1 VNIKC
6 VMLVLLGC
14 TSLPL
19 LAQNTPSQAPSANQ
33 MIEQLK
39 PNTRSLRN
47 LKVEAAAPPATVTPV
62 TAQPATA
69 QPVTAQP
76 AGSQVIAAPGPTPAA
91 EPMPPILPVAVVV
104 ITPAVSAAP
113 AAQSVAVAVPQAV
126 TVADNPAELAQPT
139 VRPSLSL
146 LIQFDFNSARV
157 RPESQQALANLSVA
171 LQSPEL
177 RNSTFALEGHTDAK
191 GSADYNLRLSALRAQ
206 AVRDYLMGRGV
217 EQGRLQASGK
227 GASELANVEQP
238 FAPENRRVR
247 IVNLD

>member
-1 VNIKC
+1 MNIKC

-47 LKVEAAAPPATVTPV
+47 LKVEAAAPPATAP
-62 TAQPATA
+62 PA
-69 QPVTAQP
+69 TAQP

-91 EPMPPILPVAVVV
+91 EPMPPSLPVAVVV
-104 ITPAVSAAP
+104 TTPAVSAAP
-113 AAQSVAVAVPQAV
+113 AAQSVAVAVAVPQAV
-126 TVADNPAELAQPT
+126 TVADNPT

>member
-1 VNIKC
+1 MNIKS

-14 TSLPL
+14 ASLPL
-19 LAQNTPSQAPSANQ
+19 LAQNTPSQSPSANQ

-62 TAQPATA
+62 A
-69 QPVTAQP
+69 AQP
-76 AGSQVIAAPGPTPAA
+76 AGSQVIAEPGPTPAA
-91 EPMPPILPVAVVV
+91 EPMPSTPPVAVVV
-104 ITPAVSAAP
+104 ITPVVSAAP
-113 AAQSVAVAVPQAV
+113 AAQPVAVAAPSAV
-126 TVADNPAELAQPT
+126 TVADTPAELAQPT

-191 GSADYNLRLSALRAQ
+191 GSADYNVRLSALRAQ
-206 AVRDYLMGRGV
+206 AVREYLMGRGV
-217 EQGRLQASGK
+217 EQVRLQASGK

>member
-1 VNIKC
+1 MNIKT

-14 TSLPL
+14 ASLPL
-19 LAQNTPSQAPSANQ
+19 LAQNTPSQSPSANQ
-33 MIEQLK
+33 IIEQLK

-47 LKVEAAAPPATVTPV
+47 LRVEAAAPPATVTPV
-62 TAQPATA
+62 TAQPA
-69 QPVTAQP
+69 
-76 AGSQVIAAPGPTPAA
+76 GSQVIAEPVPTPAA
-91 EPMPPILPVAVVV
+91 EPVPPTLPVAVVV
-104 ITPAVSAAP
+104 TTPAVSAAP
-113 AAQSVAVAVPQAV
+113 AAQPVAVAVAVAVAVPSAV
-126 TVADNPAELAQPT
+126 TVADNPA

-171 LQSPEL
+171 LLSPEL

-191 GSADYNLRLSALRAQ
+191 GSADYNVRLSALRAQ
-206 AVRDYLMGRGV
+206 AVRDYLMGRGI

>member
-1 VNIKC
+1 MNIKT
-6 VMLVLLGC
+6 VVLVLVSFA
-14 TSLPL
+14 SLPL
-19 LAQNTPSQAPSANQ
+19 LAQNTPAQAPSANQ

-47 LKVEAAAPPATVTPV
+47 LKVEAAAPAA
-62 TAQPATA
+62 AQPAA
-69 QPVTAQP
+69 
-76 AGSQVIAAPGPTPAA
+76 SQLIETPRPTTPAA
-91 EPMPPILPVAVVV
+91 EPLPSPLPVAEVVT
-104 ITPAVSAAP
+104 TPAVSAAP
-113 AAQSVAVAVPQAV
+113 AAQSVAVAVPQAL
-126 TVADNPAELAQPT
+126 TVANNPVELAQPT

-191 GSADYNLRLSALRAQ
+191 GSADYNVRLSALRAQ

>member
-1 VNIKC
+1 MNIKS

-14 TSLPL
+14 ASLPL
-19 LAQNTPSQAPSANQ
+19 LAQNTPSQSPSANQ

-62 TAQPATA
+62 A
-69 QPVTAQP
+69 AQP
-76 AGSQVIAAPGPTPAA
+76 AGSQVIAEPVPTPAA
-91 EPMPPILPVAVVV
+91 EPMPSTPPVAVVV

-113 AAQSVAVAVPQAV
+113 AAQPVAVAVPSAV
-126 TVADNPAELAQPT
+126 TVADNPAELAQPA

-191 GSADYNLRLSALRAQ
+191 GSADYNVRLSALRAQ

-217 EQGRLQASGK
+217 EQVRLQASGK

>member
-1 VNIKC
+1 MNIKS

-14 TSLPL
+14 ASLPL
-19 LAQNTPSQAPSANQ
+19 LAQNTPSQSPSANQ

-47 LKVEAAAPPATVTPV
+47 LRVEAAAPPATVTPV
-62 TAQPATA
+62 A
-69 QPVTAQP
+69 AQP
-76 AGSQVIAAPGPTPAA
+76 AGSQVIAEPVPTPAA
-91 EPMPPILPVAVVV
+91 EPVPSTPPVAVVV

-126 TVADNPAELAQPT
+126 AVADNSAQLAQPT

-191 GSADYNLRLSALRAQ
+191 GSADYNVRLSALRAQ

>member
-1 VNIKC
+1 MNIKA

-14 TSLPL
+14 ASLPL
-19 LAQNTPSQAPSANQ
+19 LAQNTPSQSPSANQ

-47 LKVEAAAPPATVTPV
+47 LRVEAAAPPATAAPV
-62 TAQPATA
+62 TAQPA
-69 QPVTAQP
+69 V
-76 AGSQVIAAPGPTPAA
+76 SQVIAEPVPTPAA
-91 EPMPPILPVAVVV
+91 EPMPSTPPVAVVV

-113 AAQSVAVAVPQAV
+113 AAQPVAVAVAAAVAVPSAV
-126 TVADNPAELAQPT
+126 TVADNPAELAQPA

-191 GSADYNLRLSALRAQ
+191 GSADYNVRLSALRAQ

>member
-1 VNIKC
+1 MNIKS

-14 TSLPL
+14 ASLPL
-19 LAQNTPSQAPSANQ
+19 LAQNTPSQSPSANQ

-39 PNTRSLRN
+39 PSTRSLRN
-47 LKVEAAAPPATVTPV
+47 LKVEAAAPPAAVTPV
-62 TAQPATA
+62 A
-69 QPVTAQP
+69 AQP
-76 AGSQVIAAPGPTPAA
+76 AGSQVIAEPGPTPAA
-91 EPMPPILPVAVVV
+91 EPMPSTPPVAVVV
-104 ITPAVSAAP
+104 LTPAVSAAP
-113 AAQSVAVAVPQAV
+113 AAQPVAVAAPSAV
-126 TVADNPAELAQPT
+126 TVADNPVELAQPA

-191 GSADYNLRLSALRAQ
+191 GSADYNVRLSALRAQ
-206 AVRDYLMGRGV
+206 AVRDYLIGRGV

>member
-1 VNIKC
+1 MNIKT
-6 VMLVLLGC
+6 VMLVLLSC

-19 LAQNTPSQAPSANQ
+19 LAQNTTSQSPSANQ

-47 LKVEAAAPPATVTPV
+47 LKVEAAAPPATAAPVTAAPV
-62 TAQPATA
+62 TAQPA
-69 QPVTAQP
+69 V
-76 AGSQVIAAPGPTPAA
+76 SQVIAEPVPTPAA
-91 EPMPPILPVAVVV
+91 EPMPSTPPVAVVV
-104 ITPAVSAAP
+104 TTPAVSAAP
-113 AAQSVAVAVPQAV
+113 AAQPVAVAVAVPSAV
-126 TVADNPAELAQPT
+126 TVADNPAELAQPA

-191 GSADYNLRLSALRAQ
+191 GSADYNVRLSALRAQ

-217 EQGRLQASGK
+217 EQVRLQASGK

>member
-1 VNIKC
+1 MNIKT

-14 TSLPL
+14 ASLPL
-19 LAQNTPSQAPSANQ
+19 LAQNTPSQSPSANQ

-47 LKVEAAAPPATVTPV
+47 LRVEAAAPPATVTPV
-62 TAQPATA
+62 A
-69 QPVTAQP
+69 AQP
-76 AGSQVIAAPGPTPAA
+76 AGSQVIAEPVPTPAA
-91 EPMPPILPVAVVV
+91 EPVPPTLPVAVVV
-104 ITPAVSAAP
+104 TTPAVSAAP
-113 AAQSVAVAVPQAV
+113 AAQPVAVAAAVAVAVPSAV
-126 TVADNPAELAQPT
+126 TVADNPA

-191 GSADYNLRLSALRAQ
+191 GSADYNVRLSALRAQ
-206 AVRDYLMGRGV
+206 AVRDYLMGRGI
-217 EQGRLQASGK
+217 EQVRLQASGK

>member
-1 VNIKC
+1 MNIKT

-14 TSLPL
+14 ASLPL
-19 LAQNTPSQAPSANQ
+19 LAQNTPSQSPSANQ

-47 LKVEAAAPPATVTPV
+47 LRVEAAAPPAT
-62 TAQPATA
+62 AA
-69 QPVTAQP
+69 PVTAQP

-91 EPMPPILPVAVVV
+91 EPMPPTLPVAVAV
-104 ITPAVSAAP
+104 TAPAVSAAP
-113 AAQSVAVAVPQAV
+113 AAQPVAVAVPSAV
-126 TVADNPAELAQPT
+126 TVADNPAELAQPA

-191 GSADYNLRLSALRAQ
+191 GSADYNVRLSALRAQ

-217 EQGRLQASGK
+217 EQVRLQASGK

>member
-1 VNIKC
+1 MNIKC

-47 LKVEAAAPPATVTPV
+47 LKVEAAAPPATVM
-62 TAQPATA
+62 PA
-69 QPVTAQP
+69 TAQP

-91 EPMPPILPVAVVV
+91 EPMPPTLPVAVVV

>member
-1 VNIKC
+1 MNIKS

-14 TSLPL
+14 ASLPL
-19 LAQNTPSQAPSANQ
+19 LAQNTPSQSPSANQ

-62 TAQPATA
+62 A
-69 QPVTAQP
+69 AQP
-76 AGSQVIAAPGPTPAA
+76 AGSQVIAEPVPTPAA
-91 EPMPPILPVAVVV
+91 EPVPPTLPVAVVV

-113 AAQSVAVAVPQAV
+113 AAQPVAVAAPSAV

-191 GSADYNLRLSALRAQ
+191 GSADYNVRLSALRAQ

>member
-1 VNIKC
+1 MNIKS

-14 TSLPL
+14 ASLPL
-19 LAQNTPSQAPSANQ
+19 LAQNTPSQSPSANQ

-47 LKVEAAAPPATVTPV
+47 LKVEAAAPATATPV
-62 TAQPATA
+62 TAQPA
-69 QPVTAQP
+69 V
-76 AGSQVIAAPGPTPAA
+76 SQVIAEPVPTPAA
-91 EPMPPILPVAVVV
+91 EPMPSTPPVAEVVT
-104 ITPAVSAAP
+104 TPAVSVAP
-113 AAQSVAVAVPQAV
+113 AAQPVAVAVAVAVPQAV
-126 TVADNPAELAQPT
+126 TVADNPT

-191 GSADYNLRLSALRAQ
+191 GSADYNVRLSALRAQ
-206 AVRDYLMGRGV
+206 AVREYLMGRGI

>member
-1 VNIKC
+1 MNIKT

-14 TSLPL
+14 ASLPL
-19 LAQNTPSQAPSANQ
+19 LAQYTPSQAPSANQ

-47 LKVEAAAPPATVTPV
+47 LKVEAAAPAA
-62 TAQPATA
+62 AQPAS
-69 QPVTAQP
+69 
-76 AGSQVIAAPGPTPAA
+76 SQVIAAPGPTLAA
-91 EPMPPILPVAVVV
+91 EPMPSTLPIAVVV
-104 ITPAVSAAP
+104 STSAVSAAP
-113 AAQSVAVAVPQAV
+113 AAQSVAVAVAVSQAV
-126 TVADNPAELAQPT
+126 TVADHPSELAQPT

>member
-1 VNIKC
+1 MNIKS

-14 TSLPL
+14 ASLPL
-19 LAQNTPSQAPSANQ
+19 LAQNTPSQSPSANQ

-47 LKVEAAAPPATVTPV
+47 LKVEAAAPATATPV
-62 TAQPATA
+62 TAQPA
-69 QPVTAQP
+69 V
-76 AGSQVIAAPGPTPAA
+76 SQVIAEPVPTPAA
-91 EPMPPILPVAVVV
+91 EPMPSTPPVAEVVT
-104 ITPAVSAAP
+104 TPAVSVAP
-113 AAQSVAVAVPQAV
+113 AAQPVAVAVAVAVPQAV

-191 GSADYNLRLSALRAQ
+191 GSADYNVRLSALRAQ
-206 AVRDYLMGRGV
+206 AVRDYLMGRGI

>member
-1 VNIKC
+1 MNIKT
-6 VMLVLLGC
+6 VVLVLVSFA
-14 TSLPL
+14 SLPL
-19 LAQNTPSQAPSANQ
+19 LAQNTPAQAPSANQ

-47 LKVEAAAPPATVTPV
+47 LKVEAAAPA
-62 TAQPATA
+62 A
-69 QPVTAQP
+69 AQP
-76 AGSQVIAAPGPTPAA
+76 AGSQLIETPRPTTPAA
-91 EPMPPILPVAVVV
+91 EPLPSPLPVAEVVT
-104 ITPAVSAAP
+104 TPAVSAAP
-113 AAQSVAVAVPQAV
+113 AAQSVAVAVPQAL
-126 TVADNPAELAQPT
+126 TVANNPVELAQPT

-191 GSADYNLRLSALRAQ
+191 GSADYNFRLSALRAQ

>member
-1 VNIKC
+1 MNIKT
-6 VMLVLLGC
+6 VMLVLLSC

-19 LAQNTPSQAPSANQ
+19 LAQNTPSQSPSANE

-62 TAQPATA
+62 TAQPA
-69 QPVTAQP
+69 
-76 AGSQVIAAPGPTPAA
+76 GSQVIAEPVPTPAA
-91 EPMPPILPVAVVV
+91 EPMPPTLPVAVVV
-104 ITPAVSAAP
+104 TTPAVSAAP
-113 AAQSVAVAVPQAV
+113 AAQSVAVAVAVAVPQTVA
-126 TVADNPAELAQPT
+126 VADNPA

-191 GSADYNLRLSALRAQ
+191 GSADYNVRLSALRAQ

>member
-1 VNIKC
+1 MNIKT

-14 TSLPL
+14 ASLPL
-19 LAQNTPSQAPSANQ
+19 LAQNTPSQSPSANQ

-47 LKVEAAAPPATVTPV
+47 LRVEAAAPPATVTPV
-62 TAQPATA
+62 A
-69 QPVTAQP
+69 AQP
-76 AGSQVIAAPGPTPAA
+76 AGSQVIAEPVPTPAA
-91 EPMPPILPVAVVV
+91 EPVPPTLPVAVVV
-104 ITPAVSAAP
+104 TTPAVSAAP
-113 AAQSVAVAVPQAV
+113 AAQPVAVAVAVAVAVPSAV
-126 TVADNPAELAQPT
+126 TVADNPA

-191 GSADYNLRLSALRAQ
+191 GSADYNVRLSALRAQ
-206 AVRDYLMGRGV
+206 AVRDYLMGRGI
-217 EQGRLQASGK
+217 EQVRLQASGK